1 MSEREDDKVA
11 TERPARLFHVLELT
25 ALVLGVLAV
34 LLFVSALT
42 GPDRDAA
49 SAPLQGQSRG
59 AGTLP
64 ESGPP
69 LQAGDLPY
77 EFALEDAVGDSV
89 RLSDFLGQ
97 PILVNFWATWCGP
110 CRIEMPEMQAVYEA
124 RREEG
129 FVILAVNQG
138 ETAAQA
144 SQFFAE
150 FGLTYNLLLDPDS
163 TVLQRYGIGN
173 FLPSS
178 LFIAPSGEITAIHRG
193 PLTQTQ
199 LREYLEQILPG

>member
-1 MSEREDDKVA
+1 MTEKEESKGA
-11 TERPARLFHVLELT
+11 TDRPAPLFRALELA
-25 ALVLGVLAV
+25 ALVLGSLAV

-42 GPDRDAA
+42 GLDRDAA
-49 SAPLQGQSRG
+49 AAPLQGQSRP
-59 AGTLP
+59 AGTLLQ
-64 ESGPP
+64 SGPP

-77 EFALEDAVGDSV
+77 EFALEDAGGNTV

-97 PILVNFWATWCGP
+97 PVMVNFWATWCGS

-124 RREEG
+124 RQEDG

-163 TVLQRYGIGN
+163 TVLQRYGTGN

-178 LFIAPSGEITAIHRG
+178 FFIAPSGEITAIHRG

-199 LREYLEQILPG
+199 LRQYLEQILPG